1 MSRQS
6 RGPGVTRPGLMNEV
20 GVVSY
25 ACPGLPAPPQH
36 PLQIGRPDQAGV
48 TSRASTIAAIS
59 PPSGRRATSGPAG
72 SPGRGQVLRWNRH
85 RGPARVSARSPGS
98 TWASCLRHRQR
109 PPHRPAPRAPPLR
122 GRHPTGLA
130 HPGQGDQHPT
140 ARPASGVPG
149 QEAVRHTVETKGGV
163 MPLHMAAPSAGSPNV
178 PGVRAC
184 SQSRAAGDAGLR
196 RQRRFRRRRAAIRR
210 LPR

>member
-1 MSRQS
+1 MSHTPAPVCLRHRS
-6 RGPGVTRPGLMNEV
+6 IRCRSAARTRP
-20 GVVSY
+20 VSHRGR
-25 ACPGLPAPPQH
+25 APSQRSRRQAGGGPAA
-36 PLQIGRPDQAGV
+36 GRP
-48 TSRASTIAAIS
+48 
-59 PPSGRRATSGPAG
+59 GRRGAARYSGGTGTAIRP
-72 SPGRGQVLRWNRH
+72 S
-85 RGPARVSARSPGS
+85 RVSARSPGS